1 MNKKNG
7 SVLNVIRIRQ
17 KNFSKSNFTENNNE
31 NETSKLLKIFIYIRI
46 KFLLYR

>member
-7 SVLNVIRIRQ
+7 SVLNVIRQ

-46 KFLLYR
+46 KFLLYRY